1 MRKKSLAI
9 IGLLIGSILIGG
21 CSRNTKDM
29 VDIRKLGKEASI
41 AESGEKLRK
50 HLEETMASDMYI
62 VSIEQVDYENHKEEI
77 LNQVSKET
85 KMYREYKE
93 I

>member
-1 MRKKSLAI
+1 MNKNYYLVRLDSHEDYYKCTALYK
-9 IGLLIGSILIGG
+9 
-21 CSRNTKDM
+21 
-29 VDIRKLGKEASI
+29 

-50 HLEETMASDMYI
+50 HLEETIASDMYI

>member
-1 MRKKSLAI
+1 MNKNYYL
-9 IGLLIGSILIGG
+9 
-21 CSRNTKDM
+21 
-29 VDIRKLGKEASI
+29 VKLDSYEDYYKCTALYK

>member
-1 MRKKSLAI
+1 MNKNYYL
-9 IGLLIGSILIGG
+9 
-21 CSRNTKDM
+21 
-29 VDIRKLGKEASI
+29 VKLDSYEDQYKCTALYK

>member
-1 MRKKSLAI
+1 MNKNYYL
-9 IGLLIGSILIGG
+9 
-21 CSRNTKDM
+21 
-29 VDIRKLGKEASI
+29 VKLDSYEDYYKCTVLYK

-50 HLEETMASDMYI
+50 HLEETMAGDMYI